1 MTQGVYQIKIRG
13 QLDSNRSEWFAG
25 WTITPMDDGITV
37 LTGLVVDQSAL
48 HGIFVK
54 IRNLNLPILSV
65 NCIASE
71 MGHLTLG
78 ACAVTLRKLPNIPFI
93 NCINPLCSLRSVSV

>member
-1 MTQGVYQIKIRG
+1 
-13 QLDSNRSEWFAG
+13 
-25 WTITPMDDGITV
+25 MDDGITV

-65 NCIASE
+65 NCIA
-71 MGHLTLG
+71 
-78 ACAVTLRKLPNIPFI
+78 ADW
-93 NCINPLCSLRSVSV
+93 